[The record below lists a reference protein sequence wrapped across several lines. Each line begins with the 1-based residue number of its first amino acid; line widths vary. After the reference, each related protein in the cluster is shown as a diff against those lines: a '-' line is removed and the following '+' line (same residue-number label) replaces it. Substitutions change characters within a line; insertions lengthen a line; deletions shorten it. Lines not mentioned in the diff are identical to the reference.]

1 MNAVVDVA
9 VPTTIAEPSARPH
22 LTVASTAVASGPADP
37 HILHLLRGSWVSRLE
52 RRGELVILTTA
63 QGGVYALDVQ
73 AIELAAMA
81 AGIRFRRGAAVQT
94 PERVS

>member
-1 MNAVVDVA
+1 MNAVLDVPD

-22 LTVASTAVASGPADP
+22 LAADSTAVASGPADP

-52 RRGELVILTTA
+52 RRGDLVVLTTSR
-63 QGGVYALDVQ
+63 GGVYALDVQ

-81 AGIRFRRGAAVQT
+81 AGLRFRAAAA
-94 PERVS
+94 PLERVR